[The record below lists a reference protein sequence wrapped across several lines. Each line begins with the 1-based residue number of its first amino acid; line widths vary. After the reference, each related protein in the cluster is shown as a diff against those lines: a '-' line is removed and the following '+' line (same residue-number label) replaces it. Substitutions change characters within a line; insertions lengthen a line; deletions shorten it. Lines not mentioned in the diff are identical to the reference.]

1 MGARVVLSFDDA
13 VVGEFELTKEVTV
26 VGRHPGCD
34 IVIDHLAVSGR
45 HMLLRKVNRTVYA
58 EDLASTNGIK
68 VNGIAASHQVIH
80 HLDLI
85 EIGRHKM
92 HFFDDALLTGEV
104 HSLESTVLTEY
115 ERTMLADHVTAPP
128 PPPPRPTPAE
138 QEDLSRTMSMPRD
151 PAQRLTPAQVARLEG
166 EGGRALALRAL
177 SGPSA
182 GELLSLERQNT
193 LVGVM
198 GGDSALVVRRGRSY
212 FIARLSGRSTPRLNR
227 NDLGPGSHRLSVRDV
242 VEVAGT
248 SYEVVEVGATQTAG

>member
-13 VVGEFELTKEVTV
+13 VVGEFELTKDVTV

-34 IVIDHLAVSGR
+34 IVVDHPAVSGR
-45 HMLLRKVNRTVYA
+45 HMLLRLVNRTVYA
-58 EDLASTNGIK
+58 EDLASTNGMK

-115 ERTMLADHVTAPP
+115 ERTMLADHVAVQERTAPP
-128 PPPPRPTPAE
+128 MARPAPRE
-138 QEDLSRTMSMPRD
+138 DEDLSRTMSIPRD
-151 PAQRLTPAQVARLEG
+151 PAQRLTPAQVARMESAEG
-166 EGGRALALRAL
+166 ARALALRAL

-198 GGDSALVVRRGRSY
+198 GGDSALVVRRGQSY
-212 FIARLSGRSTPRLNR
+212 FIARLGGRNATRLNR
-227 NDLGPGSHRLSVRDV
+227 VDLGPGSHRLSARDV

-248 SYEVVEVGATQTAG
+248 SYEVVEVGQ

>member
-13 VVGEFELTKEVTV
+13 VVGEYELTKDVTV

-45 HMLLRKVNRTVYA
+45 HMLLRLVNRTIYA

-68 VNGIAASHQVIH
+68 INGIAASHQVVH

-85 EIGRHKM
+85 EVGKHKM

-104 HSLESTVLTEY
+104 RSLESTVLTEY
-115 ERTMLADHVTAPP
+115 ERTMLADHVPHERTMPP
-128 PPPPRPTPAE
+128 PARPAPAAD
-138 QEDLSRTMSMPRD
+138 EDLSRTMSIPRD

-166 EGGRALALRAL
+166 AGAGPSLALRAL
-177 SGPSA
+177 SGPAA

-198 GGDSALVVRRGRSY
+198 GGDSALIVRRGKSY

-227 NDLGPGSHRLSVRDV
+227 SDLGPGSHRLAARDV

-248 SYEVVEVGATQTAG
+248 SYEVVEIGA

>member
-13 VVGEFELTKEVTV
+13 VVGEYELTKDVTV
-26 VGRHPGCD
+26 VGRHPSCD
-34 IVIDHLAVSGR
+34 IVIDHPAVSGR
-45 HMLLRKVNRTVYA
+45 HVLLRQVSRTVYA

-68 VNGIAASHQVIH
+68 VNGISASHQVIH

-115 ERTMLADHVTAPP
+115 ERTMLADHVAHEKTMPP
-128 PPPPRPTPAE
+128 PASPAPGDE
-138 QEDLSRTMSMPRD
+138 EDLSRTMSIPRD
-151 PAQRLTPAQVARLEG
+151 PAQRLTAAQVARLEG
-166 EGGRALALRAL
+166 ADGARSLALRAL

-212 FIARLSGRSTPRLNR
+212 FIARLSGRTAPRLNR
-227 NDLGPGSHRLSVRDV
+227 TELGPGSHRLAPRDV

-248 SYEVVEVGATQTAG
+248 NYEVVEIGA